1 MLFVMKYQ
9 HEESSS
15 AELSLLAFVRHAA
28 SLEAEAY
35 RDNTTQS
42 RHTTSQ
48 WEMQGHN
55 LSFLIQLFC

>member
-1 MLFVMKYQ
+1 MLFLMKYQ

-35 RDNTTQS
+35 RDNMTQS
-42 RHTTSQ
+42 RHTSQ
-48 WEMQGHN
+48 WEMQRYN